1 MYDNCRGEYLCKTAL
16 FMEKYGGF
24 YAIFFAFGNFVY
36 ISCRNYVII
45 VMKMDWQNEND
56 MLYWL

>member
-1 MYDNCRGEYLCKTAL
+1 MYDNCRDEYLCKTAL

-24 YAIFFAFGNFVY
+24 CAVFFAFGNFVY

-45 VMKMDWQNEND
+45 VMKMD
-56 MLYWL
+56 